1 MSTLATLRGRRSL
14 GAASLALLLLLVC
27 GLTGVWA
34 EEEKPARRIA
44 IITHRDN
51 AIGELSKS
59 EIVRMFLKRKT
70 VWENG
75 KRCFPIDQ
83 SGDSAIRRIFTE
95 LVMDRTVDEMKRYWM
110 QEMMTGN
117 ARPPI
122 SLRNSVTAKKYVAK
136 LKGSISYV
144 YEDEVDESV
153 KVIRVRDVAELYS
166 GKKDAGKNEEAT
178 APRGDEEEKKS
189 P

>member
-1 MSTLATLRGRRSL
+1 M
-14 GAASLALLLLLVC
+14 LLFLVAF
-27 GLTGVWA
+27 TGVWA
-34 EEEKPARRIA
+34 EEEKPVRRIA
-44 IITHRDN
+44 IITDRDN
-51 AIGELSKS
+51 VIEELSKS

-83 SGDSAIRRIFTE
+83 SGDSAIRTVFTE
-95 LVMDRTVDEMKRYWM
+95 LVMGRTVDEMKRYWM

-166 GKKDAGKNEEAT
+166 GKKDSDKKDSDKTEEAT
-178 APRGDEEEKKS
+178 SPQDDDEEKKV

>member
-1 MSTLATLRGRRSL
+1 M
-14 GAASLALLLLLVC
+14 LLLVC

-34 EEEKPARRIA
+34 DEEKPERRIA
-44 IITHRDN
+44 IITHCDN
-51 AIGELSKS
+51 AIEELSKS

-70 VWENG
+70 VWEDG
-75 KRCFPIDQ
+75 KRCVPIDQ
-83 SGDSAIRRIFTE
+83 SGDSAIRTRFTE
-95 LVMDRTVDEMKRYWM
+95 LVMGRTVDEMKRYWM

-144 YEDEVDESV
+144 YEDEVDKSV
-153 KVIRVRDVAELYS
+153 KVIRVRDISELYS
-166 GKKDAGKNEEAT
+166 GKKDSGKNEEAT
-178 APRGDEEEKKS
+178 SPQDDHEEKNS

>member
-1 MSTLATLRGRRSL
+1 MQTHILSESSQRSWA
-14 GAASLALLLLLVC
+14 GSLVFLLLFLGMLA
-27 GLTGVWA
+27 GVWA
-34 EEEKPARRIA
+34 EEEKPVRRIA

-51 AIGELSKS
+51 AIEELSKS
-59 EIVRMFLKRKT
+59 EIVRMFRKRKT
-70 VWENG
+70 VWEEG
-75 KRCFPIDQ
+75 KRCVPIDQ
-83 SGDSAIRRIFTE
+83 SGDSAIRTQFSK
-95 LVMDRTVDEMKRYWM
+95 LVMGKTVDEMKRYWM

-166 GKKDAGKNEEAT
+166 GKKEEAT
-178 APRGDEEEKKS
+178 SSEADGEEKKS
-189 P
+189 S